1 MDNKLHNILYFTI
14 IFLSGD
20 LNLMHTSPDYFL
32 EKFKFYFGDIDIKKN
47 EKSSIFIQYDK
58 IWKSN
63 DYRINSIFLFLD
75 NVLNY
80 NYNNRN
86 KEIDPFGEEDW
97 NELDGISQDSAI
109 KNIARTPDDYY
120 YLFDEYLGNVN
131 DIIDEKK
138 GGLHFILKKHMFDVY
153 KKMMI

>member
-1 MDNKLHNILYFTI
+1 MKY
-14 IFLSGD
+14 
-20 LNLMHTSPDYFL
+20 
-32 EKFKFYFGDIDIKKN
+32 IKKF
-47 EKSSIFIQYDK
+47 E
-58 IWKSN
+58 
-63 DYRINSIFLFLD
+63 
-75 NVLNY
+75 
-80 NYNNRN
+80 NN
-86 KEIDPFGEEDW
+86 KIDPFGEEDW

-131 DIIDEKK
+131 DITDEKK